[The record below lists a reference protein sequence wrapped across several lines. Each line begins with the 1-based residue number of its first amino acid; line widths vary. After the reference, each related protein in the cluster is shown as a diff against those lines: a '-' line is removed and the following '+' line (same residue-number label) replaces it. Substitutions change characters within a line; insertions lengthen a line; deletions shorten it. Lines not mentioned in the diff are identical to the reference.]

1 MPEPVLTIEPGR
13 SIVGPAGVAVYTVGS
28 IKAIPGVRTY
38 VAVDGGMADNIRP
51 SLYDARYTAAIAN
64 RTPDGAVR
72 EVAIVGK
79 YCESGDILI
88 ERIALPAIEIG
99 DLLALPACGAYCL
112 PMASNYNGSL
122 RPAVIMVAEDGIT
135 VMRERETVADLM
147 RHDPVLREALAPE
160 PA

>member
-1 MPEPVLTIEPGR
+1 
-13 SIVGPAGVAVYTVGS
+13 
-28 IKAIPGVRTY
+28 
-38 VAVDGGMADNIRP
+38 VDGGMADNIRP
-51 SLYDARYTAAIAN
+51 SLYEARYTAAIAN
-64 RTPDGAVR
+64 RTPDGDVR

-88 ERIALPAIEIG
+88 ERIAMPAIAVG
-99 DLLALPACGAYCL
+99 DLLALPASGAYCL

-122 RPAVIMVAEDGIT
+122 RPAVIMVAEDDVT

-147 RHDPVLREALAPE
+147 RHDPALREAIALD